1 MRPDPEMIPV
11 LIDAAKAL
19 KGSQK
24 RLFMAK
30 TVQAM
35 GRGGQRW
42 AQEHLGWC
50 RETIRKG
57 THELRSG
64 MTCVDAF
71 HCRRRKPA
79 EEHLPRL
86 LDDIRAIADGQS
98 QADPKF
104 QTEPAV
110 HPHQCRRGPTPVD
123 RHQGL
128 HRRRVAHPADHQH
141 QDEPAGLQPHQGGQ
155 VPPPKRV
162 PQTDAIFDQLKQVN
176 PEADR
181 ARDTLRISID
191 AKATVNVGPFSRRGR
206 SRTGTKAADHDFKPE
221 ATLTPFGIFLPEH
234 DDLWLYMAR
243 SKVTSDFIVDR
254 LEQWWEGV
262 RLRFLRV
269 KTLVINLDNGPENH
283 SRRSQFLK
291 RIVGFARKYGLVVQL
306 AYYPPYHSK
315 YNPIERCWG
324 ILEMHWNGSLL
335 DSVEAVL
342 GFARSMTWKGKHP
355 VVSVVET
362 TYATGVKLTPGEMAA
377 LEAEVIRLPSL
388 EKWFVK
394 IPRKR
399 GRPRKT

>member
-1 MRPDPEMIPV
+1 
-11 LIDAAKAL
+11 
-19 KGSQK
+19 
-24 RLFMAK
+24 
-30 TVQAM
+30 
-35 GRGGQRW
+35 
-42 AQEHLGWC
+42 
-50 RETIRKG
+50 
-57 THELRSG
+57 
-64 MTCVDAF
+64 
-71 HCRRRKPA
+71 
-79 EEHLPRL
+79 
-86 LDDIRAIADGQS
+86 
-98 QADPKF
+98 
-104 QTEPAV
+104 
-110 HPHQCRRGPTPVD
+110 
-123 RHQGL
+123 
-128 HRRRVAHPADHQH
+128 
-141 QDEPAGLQPHQGGQ
+141 

-162 PQTDAIFDQLKQVN
+162 PQTDAIFDQLKEVN

-181 ARDTLRISID
+181 AKDTLRISID

-262 RLRFLRV
+262 RIRFLRV
-269 KTLVINLDNGPENH
+269 KTLVINLDNGPENQ
-283 SRRSQFLK
+283 SRRTQFLR
-291 RIVGFARKYGLVVQL
+291 RIVGFARKFGVVVQL

-355 VVSVVET
+355 MVSVVET
-362 TYATGVKLTPGEMAA
+362 VYATGVRLTAGEMAA
-377 LEAEVIRLPSL
+377 LEAEVVRLPSL